1 MGLNLVLGVILILIL
16 STLIWAVICIDRLE
30 ADVDWIAGELDAI
43 KGTLE
48 EQVEPR
54 SAITTF
60 YGGTNPLD

>member
-1 MGLNLVLGVILILIL
+1 MGLNIVLGAILILIL
-16 STLIWAVICIDRLE
+16 STLIWVVIRIERSE
-30 ADVDWIAGELDAI
+30 ADVDWIVGELDAI

-48 EQVEPR
+48 EQTEPR

>member
-1 MGLNLVLGVILILIL
+1 MVLNIILGAILILIL

-30 ADVDWIAGELDAI
+30 ADLDWIVGELEAI
-43 KGTLE
+43 KGALE
-48 EQVEPR
+48 EQIEPK

>member
-1 MGLNLVLGVILILIL
+1 MGLNLVLGAILILIL
-16 STLIWAVICIDRLE
+16 CTLIWVVIRIERLE

-43 KGTLE
+43 KGALE
-48 EQVEPR
+48 EQIEPR

>member
-1 MGLNLVLGVILILIL
+1 MGLNIVLGAILILIL
-16 STLIWAVICIDRLE
+16 CTLIWAVIRIERLE
-30 ADVDWIAGELDAI
+30 ADVDWIAGELDTI